1 MEKKDACGAIDAVE
15 NQASGEMGG
24 VDAWEVGV
32 GKMTLEDFGR
42 GI

>member
-1 MEKKDACGAIDAVE
+1 MEKKDACGATDTVE